1 MYADVKI
8 DELGRPQL
16 DTLPLPTRWLPFP
29 KAAAQLLEA
38 AREQD
43 QQLVRYRVKPDSGWV
58 CKFTG
63 VQSTLDYVI
72 DLPSMTQRE
81 HGSGLKRQIRRRIS
95 APVPI
100 FNLLDIEGTHAQ
112 ASKPHTLYIYPPARD
127 SEALLFSR
135 VLNHPRIVCARM
147 GVYGWYGH
155 A

>member
-81 HGSGLKRQIRRRIS
+81 LGSGLRRQIRRRIS

-100 FNLLDIEGTHAQ
+100 FNLLDIEGTHALSKQ
-112 ASKPHTLYIYPPARD
+112 ASRTPSIYIHPHAI
-127 SEALLFSR
+127 
-135 VLNHPRIVCARM
+135 PRHCCS
-147 GVYGWYGH
+147 H
-155 A
+155 AC